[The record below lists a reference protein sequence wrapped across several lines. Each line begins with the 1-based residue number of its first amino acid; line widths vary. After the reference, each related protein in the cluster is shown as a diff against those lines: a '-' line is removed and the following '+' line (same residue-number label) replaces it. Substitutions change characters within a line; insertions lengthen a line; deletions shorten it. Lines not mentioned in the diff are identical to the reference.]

1 MPLPLLEEIE
11 ICRTHTS
18 TTTHDHTANPE
29 ELSQVSKG
37 IRLGALGW
45 RGVYLECHRGVHYSP
60 LINAELHS
68 GRRKQSGAQQAH
80 TTPAVALAF
89 QMLAEGTLSETAL
102 LASLGVG
109 KDTYTV
115 TEEIAM
121 QALQAKRNKQISE
134 ETLLRLLNG

>member
-1 MPLPLLEEIE
+1 
-11 ICRTHTS
+11 
-18 TTTHDHTANPE
+18 
-29 ELSQVSKG
+29 
-37 IRLGALGW
+37 
-45 RGVYLECHRGVHYSP
+45 
-60 LINAELHS
+60 
-68 GRRKQSGAQQAH
+68 
-80 TTPAVALAF
+80 
-89 QMLAEGTLSETAL
+89 MLAEGTLSETAL